1 MSLSAHQSA
10 AMKNDEWLTPPE
22 IVRACGQ
29 FDLDPCA
36 PIVRAWDTAA
46 RHFTV
51 EDDGLAQPW
60 GGRVWLTI
68 AEDDTISSCLSDC
81 RKHHPR
87 NVQNA
92 EWSSR
97 FPLSISVPAPAD
109 HLAFVHVAGS
119 VWHKTTPNESG
130 EPENSAQ
137 ANDGNTQNQG
147 CSNALNAGLCIQ
159 QHLNTS
165 GQSQNAAMASPH
177 GAANV
182 QEQKRA
188 MAGQSS
194 GSPTKESR
202 RSRKSGSDISNPNEE
217 GKPSRPAHECI
228 TQSDASVELI
238 CRLSGAM
245 PTGWT
250 VSELLGASAHTAG
263 LQTTCTKTTSSHY
276 HTLNV
281 PELLSATW
289 SPHVG
294 HATCQKAQSIQVP
307 GLRTKLLSLGLIEP
321 CGCFIGTYKPRIWL
335 NPPYGPHAEK
345 FLARMAAHGNGIA
358 LIFART
364 ETKAF
369 QEHCWRKASAMLF
382 MAGRIKFR
390 LPGGA
395 TAGPAGAP
403 SVLIAYGDSNAH
415 ALSISGIAGY
425 FVRLDNPV
433 SEAIAD
439 NPQMELA

>member
-1 MSLSAHQSA
+1 MSLSGHQSA
-10 AMKNDEWLTPPE
+10 RMKNDEWLTPPG
-22 IVRACGQ
+22 ILGALGK
-29 FDLDPCA
+29 FDLDPCS
-36 PIVRAWDTAA
+36 PILRPWPTAA
-46 RHFTV
+46 EHFHV
-51 EDDGLAQPW
+51 LDDGLSKPW
-60 GGRVWLTI
+60 AGRVWLTI

-335 NPPYGPHAEK
+335 NPPFGREAVK
-345 FLARMAAHGNGIA
+345 WLRRMAEHGNGIA
-358 LIFART
+358 LIPART
-364 ETKAF
+364 ET
-369 QEHCWRKASAMLF
+369 AMFYECVWGVADAVLF
-382 MAGRIKFR
+382 LKGRPHFHFVDGR
-390 LPGGA
+390 RAPFNS
-395 TAGPAGAP
+395 GAP
-403 SVLIAYGDSNAH
+403 ICLVAYGVANRD
-415 ALSISGIAGY
+415 ALISSGLG
-425 FVRLDNPV
+425 FVAVGHPNQPPKGED
-433 SEAIAD
+433 
-439 NPQMELA
+439 